1 MRIISI
7 SLVLLAACA
16 APTPKPRAT
25 HMPAPPRTWT
35 ERDLSAPR
43 GPAVL
48 PLPADSAARRR
59 PVTGGYPTAGE
70 QRVFASGVALPPE
83 SYRPTSEA
91 GRALRITEIPAGR
104 MLAVLPVLDVVPL
117 RTGVWTSA
125 ARVVEHDSL
134 GALIAT
140 EPVSLASLSS
150 EVVCAG
156 TWPPEVPVRLEAYV
170 AAVRGA
176 IVVTPRISV
185 SRPAGATA
193 QPVCQ
198 VGVVGQDRVT
208 AFSVDVATALRQAAR
223 MGMAVPIR
231 PRP

>member
-1 MRIISI
+1 MRILPI
-7 SLVLLAACA
+7 SLLLLAACA

-48 PLPADSAARRR
+48 TPADSAARRR
-59 PVTGGYPTAGE
+59 PVSGGYPTSGD

-83 SYRPTSEA
+83 SFRPTTEP
-91 GRALRITEIPAGR
+91 GRALRIPEIPAAR
-104 MLAVLPVLDVVPL
+104 VLAVLPVLGAVPL

-140 EPVSLASLSS
+140 EPVSLASLRS
-150 EVVCAG
+150 EVACAG

-170 AAVRGA
+170 ATARGA

-185 SRPAGATA
+185 SRPAGATTE
-193 QPVCQ
+193 PVCQ

-208 AFSVDVATALRQAAR
+208 AFAFDVASALRQAAR

>member
-1 MRIISI
+1 MRILPIF
-7 SLVLLAACA
+7 LLLLAACA
-16 APTPKPRAT
+16 APTPRPRST

-48 PLPADSAARRR
+48 PADSAARRR
-59 PVTGGYPTAGE
+59 PVSGGYPTAGE
-70 QRVFASGVALPPE
+70 QRVFTSGVALPPE
-83 SYRPTSEA
+83 SYRPTTEA
-91 GRALRITEIPAGR
+91 GRALRITEIPAR
-104 MLAVLPVLDVVPL
+104 RVLAVLSVLDAVPL

-150 EVVCAG
+150 ELACAG

-170 AAVRGA
+170 AAVRGT

-193 QPVCQ
+193 EPVCQ

-208 AFSVDVATALRQAAR
+208 AFAFDVASALRQAAR